1 MPNQTSAP
9 DKSAPV
15 AEHARPP
22 IRFTFSRLDDDVLIT
37 EQECAEICGFAAITL
52 KQWRLKSKGHGPA
65 SIRLNKDI
73 RYQVKA
79 VRAWLAA
86 RSEAA

>member
-1 MPNQTSAP
+1 M
-9 DKSAPV
+9 
-15 AEHARPP
+15 R
-22 IRFTFSRLDDDVLIT
+22 
-37 EQECAEICGFAAITL
+37 EICGFAVITL

-86 RSEAA
+86 RVEAA